1 MRVQEALGL
10 GERVMR
16 VAAAAKPIAIALAIA
31 MATLTHPAKADDLSA
46 GPGTSWHGFYVG
58 GNLGEAFDGSK
69 LSIYDLS
76 GDGLGI
82 TADTQ
87 DQFVGGVH
95 VGYNLQ
101 GAHILYGIEGDAD
114 FGQDISFLGSVRGR
128 LGWAGERVM
137 VYGTAG
143 VGFVNADANF
153 TISSLVNAPT
163 KLSHEI
169 SEVAF
174 VGGGGLDFKVLP
186 RLSLGAEG
194 LFYDFANEEAHLNA
208 AGAPFL
214 FHDHPD
220 MTVVRGRI
228 TYYFNPGY

>member
-1 MRVQEALGL
+1 MRL
-10 GERVMR
+10 
-16 VAAAAKPIAIALAIA
+16 AAAARPIAIALAIA
-31 MATLTHPAKADDLSA
+31 VAAVAHPAEADDWDA
-46 GPGTSWHGFYVG
+46 GPGASWQGFYVG

-76 GDGLGI
+76 GDGLSI
-82 TADTQ
+82 KADTQ
-87 DQFVGGVH
+87 DQFIGGLH
-95 VGYNLQ
+95 IGYNLQ

-114 FGQDISFLGSVRGR
+114 FAQDVSFLGSIRGR
-128 LGWAGERVM
+128 LGWAGERVL

-143 VGFVNADANF
+143 VGFVNGDANF
-153 TISSLVNAPT
+153 TISSLVNPPA

-174 VGGGGLDFKVLP
+174 VVGGGLDFKVLP

-194 LFYDFANEEAHLNA
+194 LFYDFANEEAHLTA

-228 TYYFNPGY
+228 TYYFSPGY

>member
-1 MRVQEALGL
+1 MAAGAHPVEAGW
-10 GERVMR
+10 
-16 VAAAAKPIAIALAIA
+16 
-31 MATLTHPAKADDLSA
+31 SA
-46 GPGTSWHGFYVG
+46 GPGASWQGFYVG

-69 LSIYDLS
+69 LSIFDLS
-76 GDGLGI
+76 GDGLSI
-82 TADTQ
+82 KADTQ
-87 DQFVGGVH
+87 DQFIGGVH
-95 VGYNLQ
+95 LGYNLQ

-114 FGQDISFLGSVRGR
+114 FSQDISFLGSIRGR
-128 LGWAGERVM
+128 LGWAGERVL

-153 TISSLVNAPT
+153 TISSLVNPPT

-174 VGGGGLDFKVLP
+174 VVGGGLDFKVLP
-186 RLSLGAEG
+186 RFAEG
-194 LFYDFANEEAHLNA
+194 LFYDFANDEAHLTA

-228 TYYFNPGY
+228 TNYFNPSY

>member
-1 MRVQEALGL
+1 
-10 GERVMR
+10 MR
-16 VAAAAKPIAIALAIA
+16 VAAAARPTVIALAIA
-31 MATLTHPAKADDLSA
+31 MAAGAHPVEAGWSA
-46 GPGTSWHGFYVG
+46 GPGASWQGFYVG

-69 LSIYDLS
+69 LSIFDLS
-76 GDGLGI
+76 GDGLSI
-82 TADTQ
+82 KADTQ
-87 DQFVGGVH
+87 DQFIGGVH
-95 VGYNLQ
+95 LGYNLQ

-114 FGQDISFLGSVRGR
+114 FSQDISFLGSIRGR
-128 LGWAGERVM
+128 LGWAGERVL

-153 TISSLVNAPT
+153 TISSLVNPPT

-174 VGGGGLDFKVLP
+174 VVGGGLDFKVLP

-194 LFYDFANEEAHLNA
+194 LFYDFANDEAHLTA

-228 TYYFNPGY
+228 TYYFNPSY

>member
-1 MRVQEALGL
+1 
-10 GERVMR
+10 MR
-16 VAAAAKPIAIALAIA
+16 VAAAARPTVIALAIA
-31 MATLTHPAKADDLSA
+31 MAAGAHPVEAGWSA
-46 GPGTSWHGFYVG
+46 GPGASWQGFYVG

-69 LSIYDLS
+69 LSIFDLS
-76 GDGLGI
+76 GDGLSI
-82 TADTQ
+82 KADTQ
-87 DQFVGGVH
+87 DQFIGGVH
-95 VGYNLQ
+95 LGYNLQ

-114 FGQDISFLGSVRGR
+114 FSQDISFLGSIRGR
-128 LGWAGERVM
+128 LGWAGERVL

-153 TISSLVNAPT
+153 TISSLVNPPT

-169 SEVAF
+169 SEVSF
-174 VGGGGLDFKVLP
+174 VVGGGLDFKVLP

-194 LFYDFANEEAHLNA
+194 LFYDFANDEAHLTA

-228 TYYFNPGY
+228 TYYFNPSY

>member
-1 MRVQEALGL
+1 MRDGAPGSSERVQRRGVW
-10 GERVMR
+10 GVSGDPRCRVG
-16 VAAAAKPIAIALAIA
+16 K
-31 MATLTHPAKADDLSA
+31 TDSDLSRHCYGDPGVSGQGRRLECGPRRKLA
-46 GPGTSWHGFYVG
+46 GLLCRWQFGRGLS
-58 GNLGEAFDGSK
+58 SK

-76 GDGLGI
+76 GDGLSI
-82 TADTQ
+82 KADTE
-87 DQFVGGVH
+87 DQFIGGVH
-95 VGYNLQ
+95 LGYNLQ

-114 FGQDISFLGSVRGR
+114 FSQDISFLGSIRGR

-153 TISSLVNAPT
+153 TISSNPPT

-174 VGGGGLDFKVLP
+174 VVGGGLDFKVLP

-194 LFYDFANEEAHLNA
+194 LFYDFANDEA
-208 AGAPFL
+208 
-214 FHDHPD
+214 
-220 MTVVRGRI
+220 
-228 TYYFNPGY
+228 